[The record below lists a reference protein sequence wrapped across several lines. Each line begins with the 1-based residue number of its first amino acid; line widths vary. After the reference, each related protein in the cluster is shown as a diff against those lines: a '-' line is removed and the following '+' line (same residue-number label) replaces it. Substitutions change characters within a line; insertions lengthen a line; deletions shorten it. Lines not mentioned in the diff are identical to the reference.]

1 MAFSGAGVGGGVAQ
15 PVTPPPTATEV
26 GETDSAGCNIFA
38 AQVVLAR
45 LFAYGLLPESVLGL
59 RRVAVMSGLPAVLR
73 CISTVQLRLD
83 TVQHRFGSLL
93 PCRVTTSS
101 GTIAGVHEVGT
112 VTRAAVPV
120 PAGPIAMIDLGI
132 RSIPDRVLH

>member
-1 MAFSGAGVGGGVAQ
+1 
-15 PVTPPPTATEV
+15 
-26 GETDSAGCNIFA
+26 
-38 AQVVLAR
+38 
-45 LFAYGLLPESVLGL
+45 
-59 RRVAVMSGLPAVLR
+59 MSGLLAVLR
-73 CISTVQLRLD
+73 RISAVQLRLD
-83 TVQHRFGSLL
+83 TVQRRFGSLL

-120 PAGPIAMIDLGI
+120 PAGPIAIDLGI